1 MTGLTNGSLIHK
13 QMPTTRRKIMTLL
26 KERGDLTADELADY
40 LGISSVAVRRH
51 LTKLESDQLVTYEEV
66 QRGMGRPSF
75 VYRLGEAASN
85 FFPRR
90 YEELA
95 TTALETIRELYGTEA
110 IDAIFKMRS
119 KHMID
124 TYRQKVN
131 GTSLDKRLDQL
142 TRLREADGYMST
154 WELDQDG
161 TFILREANCP
171 IIHVAAGCDSACSH
185 DHALLEGLLEADV
198 VRTGH
203 LVNGDGACIYEV
215 KPRAERISSE

>member
-1 MTGLTNGSLIHK
+1 
-13 QMPTTRRKIMTLL
+13 MPTTRRKIMTLL
-26 KERGDLTADELADY
+26 KERGDLTADELADH

-95 TTALETIRELYGTEA
+95 TTVLETIRELYGSEA

-119 KHMID
+119 EHMID
-124 TYRQKVN
+124 SYRQKVN

-154 WELDQDG
+154 WELDPEG

-185 DHALLEGLLEADV
+185 DRALLEGLLEADV
-198 VRTGH
+198 VRKGH
-203 LVNGDGACIYEV
+203 LVNGDDACTYEV
-215 KPRAERISSE
+215 KPRAERVNSE